1 MTFIV
6 ANAPQVEPTKA
17 DMNSL
22 TGTAPGNESD
32 ELNDRDSNTNLNENR
47 SYNEQ

>member
-1 MTFIV
+1 MTFVV
-6 ANAPQVEPTKA
+6 ANAPQVEPSKA

-22 TGTAPGNESD
+22 TGAAPGNESD
-32 ELNDRDSNTNLNENR
+32 ELNDRDSNLNENR